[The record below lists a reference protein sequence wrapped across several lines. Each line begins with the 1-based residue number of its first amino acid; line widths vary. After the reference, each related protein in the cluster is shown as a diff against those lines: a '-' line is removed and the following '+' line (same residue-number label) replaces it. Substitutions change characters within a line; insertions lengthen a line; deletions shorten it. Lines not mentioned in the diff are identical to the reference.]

1 MNPSVLN
8 EVMALP
14 AVKKLDLIDKLWE
27 SISPELD
34 QADLSD
40 EEKKLLDE
48 RWENYLKNPESALN
62 LDQVKALVA
71 ARLDC

>member
-1 MNPSVLN
+1 MNPAVLH

-14 AVKKLDLIDKLWE
+14 AQEKLDLIDKLLE

-34 QADLSD
+34 EADVSD

-48 RWENYLKNPESALN
+48 RWENYLRNPDSALT
-62 LDQVKALVA
+62 LEQLKAAVA
-71 ARLDC
+71 SRLK

>member
-14 AVKKLDLIDKLWE
+14 AVEKLDLIDKLWE

-34 QADLSD
+34 QAEVSD

-48 RWENYLKNPESALN
+48 RWEKYLANPESALTMEQ
-62 LDQVKALVA
+62 LKAAVA
-71 ARLDC
+71 SRLK

>member
-14 AVKKLDLIDKLWE
+14 AVEKLDLIDKLWE

-34 QADLSD
+34 QADVSN
-40 EEKKLLDE
+40 EEKNLLDE
-48 RWENYLKNPESALN
+48 RWENYLKNPESALT
-62 LDQVKALVA
+62 LDQLEAAVA
-71 ARLDC
+71 SRLK

>member
-1 MNPSVLN
+1 MNPSVLH

-14 AVKKLDLIDKLWE
+14 AQEKLDLIDKLLE

-34 QADLSD
+34 EADVSD

-48 RWENYLKNPESALN
+48 RWENYLRNPDSALT
-62 LDQVKALVA
+62 LEQLKAAVA
-71 ARLDC
+71 SRLK

>member
-14 AVKKLDLIDKLWE
+14 AVEKLELIDKLWE

-34 QADLSD
+34 QADVSD

-48 RWENYLKNPESALN
+48 RWEKYLANPESALTMEQ
-62 LDQVKALVA
+62 LKAAVA
-71 ARLDC
+71 SRLK

>member
-14 AVKKLDLIDKLWE
+14 AVEKLDLIDKLWE

-34 QADLSD
+34 QADVSE
-40 EEKKLLDE
+40 EEKNLLDE
-48 RWENYLKNPESALN
+48 RWENYLANPESALT
-62 LDQVKALVA
+62 LEQLKAAVA
-71 ARLDC
+71 SRLK